1 MSTLSSQKLITSFN
15 MGEGQ
20 NKKDCVS
27 NVETGIGSYRGL
39 GSGPAFWVLLRDLV
53 TSGFSQVRGRK
64 QTGASVQQPPVSS
77 LGGLPRAA
85 SSCPGA
91 QGRRS
96 DSGGV
101 VPSVW
106 GLCPLMG
113 QRLQLGV
120 MLAERCERAH
130 MCVCEHTPREREKAR
145 TWPCWTSRKLQVCFS
160 DIILP
165 RE

>member
-64 QTGASVQQPPVSS
+64 QTGASVQQPPISPQGCI
-77 LGGLPRAA
+77 LLPRGSGLSERFRWSGAKCVGLVPIDGAEAA
-85 SSCPGA
+85 AGSDV
-91 QGRRS
+91 GRA
-96 DSGGV
+96 V
-101 VPSVW
+101 
-106 GLCPLMG
+106 
-113 QRLQLGV
+113 
-120 MLAERCERAH
+120 
-130 MCVCEHTPREREKAR
+130 
-145 TWPCWTSRKLQVCFS
+145 
-160 DIILP
+160 
-165 RE
+165 